1 MVRQETITTAMVLQS
16 KTDMVD
22 ILIFHVTAIPTEDIL
37 LAIRIRTVD
46 TLRHHQDLL
55 REMALPTQP
64 HLVHT
69 ITDVAR
75 HTLPILQP
83 MDLVGKRG
91 RKVKPAVKQLQAPAN
106 TTILPSHQKQEQA
119 TLGADIIKFEK
130 IFPHSYSKIVL
141 VRNKCL
147 CKK

>member
-1 MVRQETITTAMVLQS
+1 MVLQS

-22 ILIFHVTAIPTEDIL
+22 ILIFHVTAIPTEDIP

-83 MDLVGKRG
+83 MDLGS
-91 RKVKPAVKQLQAPAN
+91 QSCHSL
-106 TTILPSHQKQEQA
+106 LC
-119 TLGADIIKFEK
+119 DIFIKIPK
-130 IFPHSYSKIVL
+130 ITSSS
-141 VRNKCL
+141 NNNS
-147 CKK
+147 